1 MTPADS
7 RSPHKPLAAP
17 NFSEPRYVVAQEAD
31 SSAPGWW
38 LERDGRQLLAGPQAV
53 LETFSDLLNLLDPP
67 ERVLPDV
74 VRAMIQ
80 MTQGNAFTVGEYLRR
95 LGRRAA

>member
-1 MTPADS
+1 MTQRDMTS
-7 RSPHKPLAAP
+7 HMR
-17 NFSEPRYVVAQEAD
+17 PRYAVAQEPD

-53 LETFSDLLNLLDPP
+53 LEAFADLLNLMDPP

-74 VRAMIQ
+74 VRALMQ

-95 LGRRAA
+95 IGRSAAA